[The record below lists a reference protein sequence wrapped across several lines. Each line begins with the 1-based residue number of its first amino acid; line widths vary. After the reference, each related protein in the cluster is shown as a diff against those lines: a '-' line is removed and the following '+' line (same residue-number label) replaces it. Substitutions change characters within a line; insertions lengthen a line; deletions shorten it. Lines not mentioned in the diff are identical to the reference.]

1 MAEKQMESSRA
12 ANYRI
17 FKGVPGGQV
26 TYRQLR
32 AMVARDT
39 GLTVKEVDQF
49 VEALRDAL
57 YDVVDG
63 GGWTQLPGIGKIGAT
78 FTRMAPPNDMA
89 RGGRTEQGIGARD
102 ALTVRFSADR
112 DWSKRVRAETLGR
125 YVNPARAEREKVWA
139 MEARLAELR
148 GEEGP
153 PPDICGLDR
162 LDNSAEARAERARQ
176 YNARWRKRQEYIAG
190 LEREL
195 AEAEAQAQAGDDG
208 DDWLGE

>member
-1 MAEKQMESSRA
+1 MAEKKIESSRSV
-12 ANYRI
+12 NYRV

-57 YDVVDG
+57 YGVVDG
-63 GGWTQLPGIGKIGAT
+63 GGWTQLPGIGRIGAT
-78 FTRMAPPNDMA
+78 FTRMAPPRDMA

-102 ALTVRFSADR
+102 ALTVKFSADR
-112 DWSKRVRAETLGR
+112 DWARRVRAETLGR

-176 YNARWRKRQEYIAG
+176 YQQRWHRRQEYIAD

-195 AEAEAQAQAGDDG
+195 AEAEAMAAGDD